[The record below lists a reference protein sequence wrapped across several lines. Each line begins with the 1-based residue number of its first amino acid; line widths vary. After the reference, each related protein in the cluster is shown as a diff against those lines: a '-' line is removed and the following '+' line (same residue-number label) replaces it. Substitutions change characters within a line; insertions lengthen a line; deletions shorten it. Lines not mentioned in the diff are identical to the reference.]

1 MNKKEFGDFQTPEI
15 LTQKIVRL
23 LEEYQIQPDIII
35 EPTCGTGNFIQSAYE
50 YWHDKTKYFGFELN
64 REYYQQST
72 QKFAE
77 ISSIAIDEQDFFAFN
92 WESFLNR
99 FLNQNI
105 LILGNPPWVTNSTL
119 GMLKSQNLPQ
129 KSNFQG
135 NKGLAAKTGKANFD
149 IAEWMIIRLLEL
161 LSDRTAYLAFLCKTS
176 TARKSLFHFW
186 KKGSNIGSSQLY
198 LFDAKKYFN
207 VTVDACLFVVDLSQK
222 SPQSSAVVYSSLDCD
237 REKCYEFGFRHGE
250 AIANLTNYEKYKY
263 LDGSSCFQWR
273 SGLKHD
279 AAKVMELSLKEGQ
292 LENGFGE
299 TVEIEETYLYP
310 LLKSSDI
317 SKGRKNAQKY
327 VIVTQTTLGEDT
339 QKISIDAPKTWSYL
353 SQYASILDNRKS
365 SIYQKK
371 PRFSIFGIGQ
381 YSFAHWKIAISS
393 LYKNLY
399 FSLVPP
405 ASVISRDRCKPL
417 KPTMLDDTCYF
428 ISFDSQQEAEYW
440 QSYLNSGECQGFLRS
455 LILFDAKRVI
465 NIDILMRINFTNLP
479 LRESISRK

>member
-1 MNKKEFGDFQTPEI
+1 MNKKEFGDFQTPEL
-15 LTQKIVRL
+15 LTREIVRL

-35 EPTCGTGNFIQSAYE
+35 EPTCGIGNFIQSAYGH
-50 YWHDKTKYFGFELN
+50 WQDKGEYFGFELN
-64 REYYQQST
+64 QEYCQQSA
-72 QKFAE
+72 QKFAG
-77 ISSIAIDEQDFFAFN
+77 ISRISIEKQNFFTFD

-99 FLNQNI
+99 FTYQKI

-119 GMLKSQNLPQ
+119 GMLESQNLPQ

-161 LSDRTAYLAFLCKTS
+161 LRDRTAYLAFLCKTS

-186 KKGSNIGSSQLY
+186 KQGLNIGDSRLY

-207 VTVDACLFVVDLSQK
+207 VTVDACLFVVDLSKKVHQK
-222 SPQSSAVVYSSLDCD
+222 SAIVYSSLDCD
-237 REKCYEFGFRHGE
+237 RKNIYEFGFQNGE
-250 AIANLTNYEKYKY
+250 AIANLKNYEKYKY
-263 LDGSSCFQWR
+263 LDGLSCFQWR

-279 AAKVMELSLKEGQ
+279 AAKVMELSVTEGN
-292 LENGFGE
+292 LTNGFGE
-299 TVEIEETYLYP
+299 KVDIEKTYLYP

-317 SKGRKNAQKY
+317 SKGRTNAKKY
-327 VIVTQTTLGEDT
+327 VIVTQKILGEDT
-339 QKISIDAPKTWSYL
+339 RKIALDAPRTWSYL

-371 PRFSIFGIGQ
+371 PQFSIFGIGE

-393 LYKNLY
+393 LYKNLH

-405 ASVISRDRCKPL
+405 ACVISRDLSRHL

-428 ISFDSQQEAEYW
+428 ISFDSQQETEYW
-440 QSYLNSGECQGFLRS
+440 LSYLNSEECQGFLKS
-455 LILFDAKRVI
+455 LIFFDAKRVV
-465 NIDILMRINFTNLP
+465 NIDILMRINF
-479 LRESISRK
+479 KVF